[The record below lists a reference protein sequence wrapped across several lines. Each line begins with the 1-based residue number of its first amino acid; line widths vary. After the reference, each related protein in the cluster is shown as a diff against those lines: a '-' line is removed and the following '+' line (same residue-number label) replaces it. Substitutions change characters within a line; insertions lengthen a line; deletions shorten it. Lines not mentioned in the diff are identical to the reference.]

1 MSELD
6 ELTDREAATYT
17 SEDISKIIAW
27 VRKQLAMYDS
37 GGKPARPKVAEE
49 IDMDKILSAITGRT
63 SNMPTPTPA
72 PGKKMKRRF

>member
-6 ELTDREAATYT
+6 ELMDREAATYT

-63 SNMPTPTPA
+63 TAMPTPA